1 MGVGAGDLSP
11 AACLPSETPGVGA
24 DGAVSYG
31 PPGPRHPPQCC
42 CSVWAAGAPHPNVA
56 RASGAPRPS
65 QGLVH
70 AGPTQVS
77 AHRGAAPLPR
87 LPFISPGRRGP
98 TKDPHT
104 LLAPRLV
111 GRWRSVCFPLPLGG
125 SHSTIPTG
133 FFLLVALH
141 ATGHHAAAPSSPGPA
156 SVHTAGAQYMF
167 REQTGGR
174 SAAGAP
180 ELTLPPPGGRSP
192 LSSLLMGCQRA
203 RGGEGRG
210 R

>member
-1 MGVGAGDLSP
+1 MGPQGP
-11 AACLPSETPGVGA
+11 AT
-24 DGAVSYG
+24 
-31 PPGPRHPPQCC
+31 
-42 CSVWAAGAPHPNVA
+42 HPNVVA
-56 RASGAPRPS
+56 LSGRRVHPTPTWPGLRGPPDLPRASSTR
-65 QGLVH
+65 
-70 AGPTQVS
+70 
-77 AHRGAAPLPR
+77 APLKSP
-87 LPFISPGRRGP
+87 PTEGPPPSPGSPSSPQAGGGPRRTRTHSSPPGWSGGGE
-98 TKDPHT
+98 
-104 LLAPRLV
+104 A
-111 GRWRSVCFPLPLGG
+111 SVPLPLGG

-141 ATGHHAAAPSSPGPA
+141 ATGHHAAAPSSPA

-167 REQTGGR
+167 TEQTGGR

-192 LSSLLMGCQRA
+192 LSSPLMGCQRP

>member
-1 MGVGAGDLSP
+1 MLLLCLSGG
-11 AACLPSETPGVGA
+11 CTP
-24 DGAVSYG
+24 
-31 PPGPRHPPQCC
+31 PPTWPGLR
-42 CSVWAAGAPHPNVA
+42 
-56 RASGAPRPS
+56 GAPRPS

-77 AHRGAAPLPR
+77 AHRGAAP
-87 LPFISPGRRGP
+87 SPGSPSSPQAGGGPRRTRTHSSPPGWSGGGE
-98 TKDPHT
+98 
-104 LLAPRLV
+104 A
-111 GRWRSVCFPLPLGG
+111 SVPLPLGG

-141 ATGHHAAAPSSPGPA
+141 ATGHHAAGHHAASPSSPA
-156 SVHTAGAQYMF
+156 SVHTAGAQCMF
-167 REQTGGR
+167 TEQTGGR

-192 LSSLLMGCQRA
+192 LSSLLMGCQRP